1 MTDHLDP
8 DTAIALRPVYD
19 FPPSRVSVF
28 EDPADEKSS
37 HASQRYSSLLTHY
50 RGRGPDWYASVTKD
64 FAGLDRVL
72 DLGTGPGLSLDALR
86 AHGVRE
92 PIGVDRWQGFLR
104 DGEAAGRKIILHDLT
119 LPMPFFRSGSFDGV
133 FSHYAL
139 DYISPIG
146 VEQVM
151 REARRLLAPEG
162 VMVLYLAG
170 GGLALGDLVR
180 TTPYDESAFTK
191 LLRSAGFEDFEV
203 EQPEDRR
210 NTIVRARGP
219 GPDRTGDAA
228 DATALEYEA
237 GREVQVSAS
246 IQVSEEA
253 GGGPLIG
260 IELSD
265 GERSIGYWPQL
276 DPEQPAEE
284 SDAVLPWSVGA
295 RLVAV
300 TRSQFELHVWTW
312 RGSRAE
318 AVDTVR
324 LQARPDVIRLRLES
338 EGGAL
343 EPHGAWYPAPAML
356 EVPGDA
362 YTAIDKAA
370 PDHQADEDW
379 RARGRQ
385 VIVAREGDDPDQLR
399 AAAESKDH
407 FLVER
412 PDPGAPPDLEALDR
426 DWREERMH
434 GIVLNLKRAVRAE
447 SLPLLLWADFRGAL
461 VYLEPDSWAELESA
475 AGDLPRSLR
484 SPLLIVDPR
493 LTGRAEAQAED
504 DGFADTSILETLE
517 RTEALHLVL
526 STSAAEGAEVL
537 FERHPT
543 RVLIGESGR
552 AKGGEGRLVEEAT
565 ENLRYLTERA
575 LLMWFRSTSGKTGC
589 ELGRSTH

>member
-1 MTDHLDP
+1 MTDSLDP
-8 DTAIALRPVYD
+8 DTAIALRPVHD

-50 RGRGPDWYASVTKD
+50 RDREPDWYESVTKD

-72 DLGTGPGLSLDALR
+72 DLGSGPGLSLDAFR
-86 AHGVRE
+86 AHGVQE
-92 PIGVDRWQGFLR
+92 PIGVDRWQGFRR
-104 DGEAAGRKIILHDLT
+104 DGEAAGRSVVLHDLT
-119 LPMPFFRSGSFDGV
+119 LPMPFFRSGSFDGI

-151 REARRLLAPEG
+151 REARRLLAPG
-162 VMVLYLAG
+162 GLMVLYLAG

-203 EQPEDRR
+203 EQPDDRR
-210 NTIVRARGP
+210 NTVVRAHGP
-219 GPDRTGDAA
+219 GPDPEGQAGE
-228 DATALEYEA
+228 ATTLEYEA

-253 GGGPLIG
+253 GGGPVIG

-276 DPEQPAEE
+276 HPEQPAEE
-284 SDAVLPWSVGA
+284 SDAVMPWSVGA

-300 TRSQFELHVWTW
+300 TRGQFELHVWTW
-312 RGSRAE
+312 HGSRPE
-318 AVDTVR
+318 AVDIVR
-324 LQARPDVIRLRLES
+324 LQARPDVIRLRVES
-338 EGGAL
+338 EGSAL

-385 VIVAREGDDPDQLR
+385 VIVAREGDDPDLLR
-399 AAAESKDH
+399 SAVESKDH

-412 PDPGAPPDLEALDR
+412 PDPGAPADLEALDR
-426 DWREERMH
+426 DWKAERLH
-434 GIVLNLKRAVRAE
+434 GIVLDLAQAVRPE
-447 SLPLLLWADFRGAL
+447 SLALLLWADFRGAL
-461 VYLEPDSWAELESA
+461 VYLEPDSWEELASA
-475 AGDLPRSLR
+475 AGDLPPSLR
-484 SPLLIVDPR
+484 SPLLAVDPR
-493 LTGRAEAQAED
+493 LSGRSDSQAEAE
-504 DGFADTSILETLE
+504 GFSDTSILETLK
-517 RTEALHLVL
+517 TTDALHLVL
-526 STSAAEGAEVL
+526 SVAAAEAAEAL
-537 FERHPT
+537 LERHPT
-543 RVLIGESGR
+543 RVLIGESDR
-552 AKGGEGRLVEEAT
+552 ANGAEGRLADEAT
-565 ENLRYLTERA
+565 ENLRYLTERT
-575 LLMWFRSTSGKTGC
+575 LLMWFRSTSGKSGS
-589 ELGRSTH
+589 ELGRSAP